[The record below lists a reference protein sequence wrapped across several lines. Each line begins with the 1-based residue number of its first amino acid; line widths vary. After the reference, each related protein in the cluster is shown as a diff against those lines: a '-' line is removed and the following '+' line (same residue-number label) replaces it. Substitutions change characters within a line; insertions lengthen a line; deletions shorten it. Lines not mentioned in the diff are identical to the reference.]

1 MMNFDQIQLSDNALT
16 DYLKGDTRKKALV
29 QITDLK
35 AIENRQCDEGNLVH
49 YRITIA
55 DATSTCS
62 SCILNTD
69 LNHLVESAL
78 IKANTLIYIK
88 DIALDM
94 VDDNTNRSMLIINDV
109 DIVQTNSG
117 TIDHNSRNAELYQQS
132 NVQMTSHVLQSLSTI
147 NRNIVQ
153 PKSSSTNYFDAKRHN
168 DESILKPSDHAMP
181 IAIAQIN
188 QYNNGWSIKGIV
200 TNKSNVHHYKNSR
213 GEGTLFSFDLQ
224 DSTGEIQITAFNN
237 ECSRL
242 FSIIEIGQVY
252 VLANASVKPANQQY
266 NKLSSIYEIIAT
278 SQTSVSHTS
287 IDDFIHVPIS
297 KYNFIRLNE
306 IAMQQSDAYLDVIG
320 IVNLVCDPT
329 MVTNKTHKKSYPTR
343 IISILDETGSIS
355 VTLWQDH
362 ARDFNDKSNP
372 VIAFKAIKVHDFN
385 GCRSLSTTSKTNL
398 KINSLDTERTEHLKR
413 WFHEQHPDTR
423 KIANSNIIQVSTQ
436 QASIKTFT
444 EAIIEYVSNQSKTI
458 YFSIKGI
465 CTEVDKHSFIY
476 KMCPVDTCTKK
487 VIEISDTQYRCVKC
501 DKTYDV
507 FKWGYKTTIQVTDN
521 SITQPV
527 IIFNK
532 QAEALFGIPAA
543 EMLTHMMNNNNNVF
557 DSITSK
563 IINHEYY
570 FKLCVKSDKYK
581 MIGRVTAKIS
591 HLFHD
596 EHEIT
601 ENFQHKRSMNAISP
615 ETPIKPNIILNGI
628 DHDILINTCRSL
640 KKMKLDINEHKNIGK
655 IEQIDPDHKIDFEEE
670 HFFQQSELYQAS
682 FVY

>member
-1 MMNFDQIQLSDNALT
+1 

-94 VDDNTNRSMLIINDV
+94 IDDNTNRSMLIINDV

-278 SQTSVSHTS
+278 AQTSVSHTS

-306 IAMQQSDAYLDVIG
+306 IAMQQVDAYLDVIG

-329 MVTNKTHKKSYPTR
+329 MVTNKTHKKSYATR

-362 ARDFNDKSNP
+362 ARDFNDNSNP
-372 VIAFKAIKVHDFN
+372 VIVFKAIKVHDFN
-385 GCRSLSTTSKTNL
+385 GCRT
-398 KINSLDTERTEHLKR
+398 
-413 WFHEQHPDTR
+413 
-423 KIANSNIIQVSTQ
+423 
-436 QASIKTFT
+436 SIKTFT

-487 VIEISDTQYRCVKC
+487 VIEISDAQYRCVKC

-507 FKWGYKTTIQVTDN
+507 FKWGYETTKQVTDS

-543 EMLTHMMNNNNNVF
+543 EMLTHMMNNNNNVL

-570 FKLCVKSDKYK
+570 FKLCVKSDKYIVSNK
-581 MIGRVTAKIS
+581 TDSIQFTERSQI
-591 HLFHD
+591 HL
-596 EHEIT
+596 
-601 ENFQHKRSMNAISP
+601 K
-615 ETPIKPNIILNGI
+615 
-628 DHDILINTCRSL
+628 
-640 KKMKLDINEHKNIGK
+640 
-655 IEQIDPDHKIDFEEE
+655 
-670 HFFQQSELYQAS
+670 
-682 FVY
+682 